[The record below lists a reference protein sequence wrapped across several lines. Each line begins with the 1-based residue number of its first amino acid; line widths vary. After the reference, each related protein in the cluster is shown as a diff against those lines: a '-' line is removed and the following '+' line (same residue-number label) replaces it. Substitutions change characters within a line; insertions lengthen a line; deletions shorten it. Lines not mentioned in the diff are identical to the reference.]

1 MPKAL
6 WWGRFDQNY
15 SRNRI
20 VTDLFYQLGWEISA
34 YRPMMSRI
42 GFVSAYFNS
51 LEKPDIVW
59 LPCFRHTDISSA
71 SFWARKWEVPLVID
85 PLISAY
91 EKDVFEREKWGKDS
105 WQAKRRLKWE
115 QSLFAKA
122 DIIVGDTLKHLD
134 FYEKT
139 LHVERKKLFHLYV
152 GAEEKLFFPKPHIK
166 QHDKFEVLFYG
177 SFLELHGIDT
187 IVEAARLCQDTNI
200 QWTLLG
206 DGALR
211 KNIEKQIGALKNIS
225 IEYWIPYKN
234 LPDRLAKADILLG
247 VFGNTTLTTLVI
259 PNKVFQSM
267 ALAKPIITGISAAY
281 PDKMLKSNV
290 VGWVNL
296 GNPKEILDIVRQ
308 WTREPQDLLERG
320 KNTRNLFNELFSY
333 DNLKML
339 LEIILNETG
348 AVHLMT

>member
-6 WWGRFDQNY
+6 WWGRLDENY

-20 VTDLFYQLGWEISA
+20 VSDLFYQLGWKISI
-34 YRPMMSRI
+34 YKPKISQI
-42 GFVSAYFNS
+42 GFFSAYFNR

-71 SFWARKWEVPLVID
+71 SFWARKWEIPLVID

-91 EKDVFEREKWGKDS
+91 EKEVFERGKWRKNS
-105 WQAKRRLKWE
+105 WQAQRRLKWE
-115 QSLFAKA
+115 QNLFAKA
-122 DIIVGDTLKHLD
+122 DIVVGDTLKHLD
-134 FYEKT
+134 FYEET

-152 GAEEKLFFPKPHIK
+152 GSEEKLFFPKPQIK
-166 QHDKFEVLFYG
+166 RYDKYEVLFYG
-177 SFLELHGIDT
+177 SFLELHGVET

-211 KNIEKQIGALKNIS
+211 KNIEKQIGILKNIS
-225 IEYWIPYKN
+225 VESWIPYEN

-247 VFGNTTLTTLVI
+247 IFGNTTLTTLVI

-281 PDKMLKSNV
+281 PDKMLKSNII
-290 VGWVNL
+290 GWVNL
-296 GNPKEILDIVRQ
+296 ANPKEILDIVKQ
-308 WTREPQDLLERG
+308 WTKEPQNLIERG
-320 KNTRNLFNELFSY
+320 KQTRNLFNELFSY
-333 DNLKML
+333 DNLRIL
-339 LEIILNETG
+339 LNKILHE
-348 AVHLMT
+348 ALS